1 MPIEIIVPRL
11 GWSMEEGLFAGWLK
25 NHGDKVAIGE
35 PLFALESDKVTMEV
49 ESLDSGV
56 LQIPPDAPQ
65 PGGAVAVGQKLGY
78 LLAEGEQPVTGAA
91 SGSGREEDPG
101 TPAPSS
107 LPQPPVSAAVSSAD
121 ERRPVSAR
129 ARALAKSLGLDL
141 SQVVAAEGSK
151 RVVEAD
157 VQRAYERLAATRPS
171 PGEPAVASPVEEASK
186 PSARARKVIAMR
198 MEESFRTP
206 HFYVHAEVDA
216 ALLTKVREEMLPI
229 IEEQH
234 HVRVT
239 YNDLLVKAIATTLRA
254 MPNLNCYWNEG
265 EIVSRREVNVGL
277 AVQANDTLLVPVIRD
292 ADRLSLAQIAVF
304 RREIV
309 EKCRRSD
316 VKLTDFEGG
325 SVTLSNLGPFGV
337 DRFQAIL
344 NPPQSAIIAV
354 GRVAKRPFVDGNEVV
369 ARLTMPISISVDHR
383 VVDGVA
389 AARFLSGIVQ
399 LLQSPLRLVVPPVSQ
414 TN

>member
-1 MPIEIIVPRL
+1 
-11 GWSMEEGLFAGWLK
+11 LK

-56 LQIPPDAPQ
+56 LQIPPDAPE
-65 PGGAVAVGQKLGY
+65 PGGAVTVGQKLGY
-78 LLAEGEQPVTGAA
+78 LLAEGEQPATGAA
-91 SGSGREEDPG
+91 SGSGREGDPG
-101 TPAPSS
+101 VPSPAPSS
-107 LPQPPVSAAVSSAD
+107 FPQPPVSAAVSSAVSPAD
-121 ERRPVSAR
+121 GRRPVSAR
-129 ARALAKSLGLDL
+129 ARALAKSLGLDI
-141 SQVVAAEGSK
+141 SQVVPAPGSK

-157 VQRAYERLAATRPS
+157 VRRAYERSVATRQSPS
-171 PGEPAVASPVEEASK
+171 EPTVASPVVAASK
-186 PSARARKVIAMR
+186 SSARARRVIAMR

-239 YNDLLVKAIATTLRA
+239 YNDLLVKAIAMTLRA
-254 MPNLNCYWNEG
+254 MPNLNCYWSQG
-265 EIVSRREVNVGL
+265 EVVARREVNVGL

-354 GRVAKRPFVDGNEVV
+354 GRVAKRPFVDGDEVV
-369 ARLTMPISISVDHR
+369 ARLTMPMSVSVDHR

-389 AARFLSGIVQ
+389 AAGFLSGIVK
-399 LLQSPLRLVVPPVSQ
+399 LLQSPLRLVVPPASQ